1 MITKQ
6 NHYANQVATFQL
18 SPKKKRFLILIQISK
33 RIKCRNIENVIITQ
47 PTNSVAK
54 VAFSRS
60 KNKIQQNCKFDK
72 TIDLDIYG
80 QNSVDAT
87 SRAGR
92 FDLVLVTVAQLG
104 TSTGKQI

>member
-1 MITKQ
+1 MWLSRNLQT
-6 NHYANQVATFQL
+6 QL
-18 SPKKKRFLILIQISK
+18 LKL
-33 RIKCRNIENVIITQ
+33 
-47 PTNSVAK
+47 
-54 VAFSRS
+54 RS
-60 KNKIQQNCKFDK
+60 DRKNKIQQNCKFDK

-104 TSTGKQI
+104 TSTGKQIWNGNF